1 MQHRSSPSA
10 GFSLIELLVVIAIIG
25 TLSLISVPAFMNFQR
40 QNQIRTAMSV
50 LSTDLRAARATAI
63 RSQRDVMIEFQPSLT
78 DLDTARQY
86 NFFSSTDG
94 GTTWSEMNIRA
105 TPYKRLERP
114 VWIESATNFDDADDD
129 DLPDVV
135 FHPDGT
141 ADLLDDPNVVEARL
155 VLFIP
160 NGEELRSNRY
170 NITIRRSGIVRGLS
184 SQCSDQIDN
193 DLDGKKDKQPPTS
206 TDIAD
211 PDCASTQ
218 DNDESA

>member
-105 TPYKRLERP
+105 TPYKRL
-114 VWIESATNFDDADDD
+114 
-129 DLPDVV
+129 
-135 FHPDGT
+135 
-141 ADLLDDPNVVEARL
+141 
-155 VLFIP
+155 
-160 NGEELRSNRY
+160 
-170 NITIRRSGIVRGLS
+170 
-184 SQCSDQIDN
+184 
-193 DLDGKKDKQPPTS
+193 
-206 TDIAD
+206 
-211 PDCASTQ
+211 
-218 DNDESA
+218 